1 MLSFPCCDS
10 KRLTVLPK
18 YSFTNIKGMEPLI
31 DARIQAWISKLS
43 DEFAKTGQ
51 KFDFAPWAV

>member
-10 KRLTVLPK
+10 KILTLLPK
-18 YSFTNIKGMEPLI
+18 YSFTNIKSMEPLI
-31 DARIQAWISKLS
+31 DARVQAWVNKLG
-43 DEFAKTGQ
+43 DEFAETGK